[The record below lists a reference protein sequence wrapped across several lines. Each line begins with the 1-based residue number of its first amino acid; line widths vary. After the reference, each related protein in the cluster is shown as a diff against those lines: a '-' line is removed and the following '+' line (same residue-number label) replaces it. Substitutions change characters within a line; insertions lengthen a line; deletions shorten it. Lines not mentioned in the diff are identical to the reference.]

1 MPERDKFNILGPT
14 VMSITLLCN
23 ISPNKDILSPL
34 DFVGVEDLWVGQVS
48 FSLIEAWFRSF
59 SATPCSFTSRM
70 DFRNAG
76 SHQITMNVS

>member
-34 DFVGVEDLWVGQVS
+34 DFVGVEDLWVGQVQFFTDRS
-48 FSLIEAWFRSF
+48 VVQIFFS
-59 SATPCSFTSRM
+59 
-70 DFRNAG
+70 N
-76 SHQITMNVS
+76 TMLVYQ